1 MVGYLEEEAVH
12 TYTLCL
18 EAIDEGRL
26 PLWEKMDAPPDAA
39 KYYGLNSESTKMREI
54 IQCVRADEAVHRSI
68 NHHCSDIP

>member
-26 PLWEKMDAPPDAA
+26 PLWAEMDAPSDAA
-39 KYYGLNSESTKMREI
+39 KYYGLKPESTKMREI
-54 IQCVRADEAVHRSI
+54 I
-68 NHHCSDIP
+68 